1 MVGAGPRRPFAVNS
15 HMGWLTC
22 VANRSSLTSSSE
34 FLSAPS
40 SVFADRGVQVSVLF
54 LCSVPIRS
62 SSRVGLHLPSL
73 APPVFPFHVLALAH
87 PPPMARAIG
96 SSMDHD
102 CRFDSPRSPVF
113 VEGGW
118 ASPASEAGGDAILP
132 AILFDLRSSTE
143 DGRPQPVTLEGT
155 RFFLRFSSIS
165 GLRRRRMGV
174 PSLHEMPH
182 RHRPGSIHMLRPHDP
197 LSSSLF

>member
-1 MVGAGPRRPFAVNS
+1 M
-15 HMGWLTC
+15 
-22 VANRSSLTSSSE
+22 
-34 FLSAPS
+34 
-40 SVFADRGVQVSVLF
+40 SVLF

-132 AILFDLRSSTE
+132 AILFDLRSSSTE
-143 DGRPQPVTLEGT
+143 DGRPQPVTLQGT

-174 PSLHEMPH
+174 PSLDEMPH
-182 RHRPGSIHMLRPHDP
+182 RRRPAVFIRCALTILFLRP
-197 LSSSLF
+197 SFE